1 MPVTV
6 DYVPSPNDDA
16 RALIGELD
24 AELSGP
30 YAPDQRH
37 GLSIDRVFQP
47 DVMFFV
53 AQERGQALGCGGVA
67 FADGFAEVK
76 RMYVRPKAR
85 GRGVARAIL
94 DRLELEARRR
104 GITRLT
110 LETGDAQ
117 LAAIRLYEA
126 AGFTRCAAF
135 GAYADMPPR
144 AIVHS
149 IFFEKRTG

>member
-1 MPVTV
+1 MALELEQIT
-6 DYVPSPNDDA
+6 SPTDDA
-16 RALIGELD
+16 RALIAELD
-24 AELSGP
+24 AELAGP

-37 GLSIDRVFQP
+37 GLSIDRVFQA
-47 DVMFFV
+47 DVTFFI
-53 AQERGQALGCGGVA
+53 ARERGQALGCGGVA

-104 GITRLT
+104 GVTRLT

-117 LAAIRLYEA
+117 LAAVRLYEA
-126 AGFTRCAAF
+126 AGFTRRAAF
-135 GAYADMPPR
+135 GAYAAMPPR

-149 IFFEKRTG
+149 VFFEKRIG